1 MKKLM
6 ALLLV
11 VAMVFVFAACQP
23 ATSPVGEATESPAT
37 EPAESP
43 ADESEEPTETAES
56 TGDKAGDKLDTLTV
70 GTPDMN
76 GDFIEGFGNSAYD
89 AAIKNLLHNYTGLV
103 VVDPAGKYVVNES
116 AVKEYTAE
124 LDENGNKVY
133 TWTLNEGLLWSDGS
147 PLTAQDYVFAMLY
160 QASPQW
166 VEAGASGS
174 VGYGLLGYQ
183 AYNAGETDV
192 FAGVKLVDDYTL
204 QFIIDAAE
212 LPYFYE
218 LSYVTVAPAP
228 MAVYA
233 PGATIETT
241 EEGSKIVCDDLLAA
255 LNNVAATERFAPT
268 VVSGPYKF
276 VSFENQ
282 TVTLELNENFM
293 GDYQGN
299 KPTIQYI
306 VQKSIPQDTNHDA
319 VIAGDVDIV
328 AGTIEGYKIEAAKAA
343 DTVVTHSY
351 LRNGFG
357 YLAMHCDWGPT
368 ADVNVRWALAY
379 LVDRNAVVD
388 YVLGGYGGTV
398 QAEYG
403 LAQWM
408 YEEAGA
414 DLEEM
419 LTPFN
424 LNVDKA
430 NELLDQTEWKYE
442 ADGTTPFDASKATA
456 DGSYLRYNAE
466 GEPLQ
471 IHHMGA
477 EENDVT
483 DIIEIQYVANAP
495 LAGIAFDVTRAD
507 FNALLDNF
515 YYGYELGEDRYYN
528 TFNLATEFSAAF
540 DPYMTWHSSRCGT
553 WENSCQLA
561 DEQLDE
567 IMMKMRALDPEQTDE
582 FVDLWL
588 QYETR
593 WQELM
598 PQIPLYSNEYYDF
611 AYYTVDGIEN
621 TTPFAKWEDVICY
634 ISKSAK

>member
-89 AAIKNLLHNYTGLV
+89 AAIRDLLHNYTRLV
-103 VVDPAGKYVVNES
+103 VVDPAGEYVVNES

-192 FAGVKLVDDYTL
+192 FAGVKLVDEYTL

-233 PGATIETT
+233 PGWHRLR
-241 EEGSKIVCDDLLAA
+241 CDP
-255 LNNVAATERFAPT
+255 R
-268 VVSGPYKF
+268 
-276 VSFENQ
+276 
-282 TVTLELNENFM
+282 
-293 GDYQGN
+293 
-299 KPTIQYI
+299 
-306 VQKSIPQDTNHDA
+306 
-319 VIAGDVDIV
+319 
-328 AGTIEGYKIEAAKAA
+328 
-343 DTVVTHSY
+343 
-351 LRNGFG
+351 R
-357 YLAMHCDWGPT
+357 
-368 ADVNVRWALAY
+368 
-379 LVDRNAVVD
+379 
-388 YVLGGYGGTV
+388 
-398 QAEYG
+398 
-403 LAQWM
+403 
-408 YEEAGA
+408 
-414 DLEEM
+414 
-419 LTPFN
+419 
-424 LNVDKA
+424 
-430 NELLDQTEWKYE
+430 
-442 ADGTTPFDASKATA
+442 
-456 DGSYLRYNAE
+456 
-466 GEPLQ
+466 LQ
-471 IHHMGA
+471 RPVG
-477 EENDVT
+477 
-483 DIIEIQYVANAP
+483 
-495 LAGIAFDVTRAD
+495 
-507 FNALLDNF
+507 
-515 YYGYELGEDRYYN
+515 
-528 TFNLATEFSAAF
+528 
-540 DPYMTWHSSRCGT
+540 
-553 WENSCQLA
+553 
-561 DEQLDE
+561 
-567 IMMKMRALDPEQTDE
+567 
-582 FVDLWL
+582 
-588 QYETR
+588 
-593 WQELM
+593 
-598 PQIPLYSNEYYDF
+598 
-611 AYYTVDGIEN
+611 
-621 TTPFAKWEDVICY
+621 
-634 ISKSAK
+634 

>member
-1 MKKLM
+1 M

-23 ATSPVGEATESPAT
+23 ATSPVDEATESPAT

-89 AAIKNLLHNYTGLV
+89 AAIKKLLHNYTNLV
-103 VVDPAGKYVVNES
+103 VVDPAGEYVVNES

-166 VEAGASGS
+166 VEAGATST

-255 LNNVAATERFAPT
+255 LNNVTATERFAPT

-306 VQKSIPQDTNHDA
+306 VQKSIPQDTSHDA

-343 DTVVTHSY
+343 ETVVTHSY
-351 LRNGFG
+351 LRNGYG

-368 ADVNVRWALAY
+368 ADANVRWALAY

-388 YVLGGYGGTV
+388 YVLGGYGGIV
-398 QAEYG
+398 HAEYG

-471 IHHMGA
+471 IHHMGS
-477 EENDVT
+477 EENEVT

-528 TFNLATEFSAAF
+528 TFNLATDFAVAF
-540 DPYMTWHSSRCGT
+540 DPYMNGWHSSKCGT

-588 QYETR
+588 QYEVR

-621 TTPFAKWEDVICY
+621 TTPFATWEDVICY

>member
-1 MKKLM
+1 M

-23 ATSPVGEATESPAT
+23 ATSPVDEATESPAT

-89 AAIKNLLHNYTGLV
+89 AAIKKLLHNYTNLV
-103 VVDPAGKYVVNES
+103 VVDPAGEYVVNES

-166 VEAGASGS
+166 VEAGATST

-255 LNNVAATERFAPT
+255 LNNVTATERFAPT

-306 VQKSIPQDTNHDA
+306 VQKAIPQDTNHDA

-343 DTVVTHSY
+343 ETVVTHSY

-368 ADVNVRWALAY
+368 ADANVRWALAY

-528 TFNLATEFSAAF
+528 TFNLATDFAVAF
-540 DPYMTWHSSRCGT
+540 DPYMTWHSSKCGT

-621 TTPFAKWEDVICY
+621 TTPFATWEDVICY

>member
-1 MKKLM
+1 M

-23 ATSPVGEATESPAT
+23 ATSPVDEATESPAT

-89 AAIKNLLHNYTGLV
+89 AAIKNLLHNYTNLV
-103 VVDPAGKYVVNES
+103 VVDPAGEYVVNES

-166 VEAGASGS
+166 VEAGATST

-255 LNNVAATERFAPT
+255 LNNVTATERFAPT

-306 VQKSIPQDTNHDA
+306 VQKAIPQDTNHDA

-343 DTVVTHSY
+343 ETVVTHSY
-351 LRNGFG
+351 LRNGYG

-368 ADVNVRWALAY
+368 ADANVRWALAY
-379 LVDRNAVVD
+379 LVDRNAVID
-388 YVLGGYGGTV
+388 YVLGGYGGIV
-398 QAEYG
+398 HAEYG

-471 IHHMGA
+471 IHHMGT

-495 LAGIAFDVTRAD
+495 LAGIDFDVTRAD

-528 TFNLATEFSAAF
+528 TFNLATDFAVAF
-540 DPYMTWHSSRCGT
+540 DPYMNGWHSSKCGT

-588 QYETR
+588 QYEVR

-621 TTPFAKWEDVICY
+621 TTPFATWEDVICY

>member
-1 MKKLM
+1 M

-89 AAIKNLLHNYTGLV
+89 AAIKNLLHNYTNLV

-306 VQKSIPQDTNHDA
+306 VQKAIPQDTNHDA

-471 IHHMGA
+471 IHHMGS

-528 TFNLATEFSAAF
+528 TFNLATEFSAVF

-553 WENSCQLA
+553 WENYCQLA

-621 TTPFAKWEDVICY
+621 TTPFANWEDVICY

>member
-1 MKKLM
+1 M

-76 GDFIEGFGNSAYD
+76 GDFIEGFGNSTYD
-89 AAIKNLLHNYTGLV
+89 AAIKDLLHNYTGLV
-103 VVDPAGKYVVNES
+103 VVDPAGEYVVNES

-166 VEAGASGS
+166 VEAGASS
-174 VGYGLLGYQ
+174 TVGYGLLGYQ

-282 TVTLELNENFM
+282 TVTLEINENFM

-306 VQKSIPQDTNHDA
+306 VQKAIPQDTNHDA

-328 AGTIEGYKIEAAKAA
+328 AGNIEGYKIEAAKAA

-351 LRNGFG
+351 LRNGYG
-357 YLAMHCDWGPT
+357 YLGMHCDWGPT
-368 ADVNVRWALAY
+368 ADANVRWALAY
-379 LVDRNAVVD
+379 LIDRNAVID

-403 LAQWM
+403 FAQWM

-471 IHHMGA
+471 IHHMGS

-507 FNALLDNF
+507 FNALLDNY

-528 TFNLATEFSAAF
+528 TFNLAVTFSAAF
-540 DPYMTWHSSRCGT
+540 DPYMSSWHSSKCGT

-567 IMMKMRALDPEQTDE
+567 IMMQMRALDPEQTDE

-621 TTPFAKWEDVICY
+621 TTPFATWEDVICY

>member
-1 MKKLM
+1 M

-89 AAIKNLLHNYTGLV
+89 AAIKKLLHNYTNLV
-103 VVDPAGKYVVNES
+103 VVDPAGEYVVNES

-166 VEAGASGS
+166 VEAGATST

-255 LNNVAATERFAPT
+255 LNNVTATERFAPT

-306 VQKSIPQDTNHDA
+306 VQKAIPQDTNHDA

-343 DTVVTHSY
+343 ETVVTHSY

-368 ADVNVRWALAY
+368 ADANVRWALAY

-398 QAEYG
+398 HAEYG

-471 IHHMGA
+471 IHHMGS

-528 TFNLATEFSAAF
+528 TFNLATDFAVAF
-540 DPYMTWHSSRCGT
+540 DPYMTWHSSKCGT

-621 TTPFAKWEDVICY
+621 TTPFANWEDVICY